1 MDNGGVLSGAARFFD
16 QIITPLHI
24 LRAPIIAAIV
34 AFLGLSVPAQTIEV
48 YRALALDRY
57 ESPIQIGLALFT
69 LLFSCF
75 VIWYIARNF
84 TLRLQAVATPSRT
97 LGGVLLR
104 LLPRLLGVLPLVGAG
119 IGLLIAARGIDS
131 VKTDNAVNIGD
142 TVTIDQWLSGQMTQ
156 VFKQFADASLQFQGA
171 QDFLNWSGYALCAL
185 AVAFIGMAYFRSRR
199 KFYKYE
205 NPNRFLLG
213 QAIPLLGFFVM
224 LALVAAY
231 CIFYYVSTD
240 GATELAIQIGSIAL
254 FNIFIISL
262 VFILGFLSFLHYQ
275 TKFPAIAVL
284 VLLAVISTAFDLN
297 DNHAL
302 RVIEAD
308 PAKQDKVSEALTS
321 WLQSRPDRN
330 FYQTAEFPYLE
341 GNIGAGE
348 TMADEIMQ
356 RRAYPIYV
364 IAAQGG
370 GLYAAHQT
378 ALALA
383 RVQDRCPAFAQH
395 IFAISGVSGGS
406 LGAALFA
413 ALVDY
418 HTRGQPA
425 VTDPTCIDKPVDLNN
440 PGWYEDKVNEFM
452 SNDFISPIV
461 AAGLFPD
468 FLQRFIPFPINGFDR
483 ALAFEAG
490 IERAWRKTVAKD
502 TENTFKKN
510 FYDLWSANRAV
521 PALVL
526 NTVEVQSGSR
536 RLISPFRFKGQT
548 LNSLETVLPTIKHP
562 IRVSTAVGMSARF
575 PWLLPAAT
583 WKSKEKQGG
592 KVTDEKEE
600 NKQLRQFR
608 FVDGGIYE
616 YSGAA
621 TALEIAEFIKG
632 HLGFVHRVYHK
643 RIKNNKAIGAFWDA
657 NARVQLLVISDD
669 EILEDASDPQEDA
682 VRLQAIKDNKSVR
695 KRTQTGGLR
704 VRNDSNE
711 NVRQGFGELLS
722 PVRSLLRS
730 RTNRAVVWVTR
741 AFQKFCPHCYKER
754 EYKKKFPG
762 FVGAVG
768 LYRLNHTNYKLTLGW
783 QLSKAT
789 RQIISAH
796 SGFAHNCVAA
806 KNTTYGRWPW
816 AGTVFN
822 HNNCSACRIEHDL
835 QLSWLSTVGYLRQN
849 VILGGPVVIAKP
861 CKRGVEDH
869 GLRNQFLP
877 RLPPAQP
884 ASDVSVN
891 PVP

>member
-1 MDNGGVLSGAARFFD
+1 MSNDGYLSRTAQFFD
-16 QIITPLHI
+16 QIVTPLHI

-48 YRALALDRY
+48 YRSLALDRS
-57 ESPIQIGLALFT
+57 EPPIQIQIGLALFT
-69 LLFSCF
+69 LLVACI

-84 TLRLQAVATPSRT
+84 TLRLQAVATPSHT
-97 LGGVLLR
+97 LGGALLR
-104 LLPRLLGVLPLVGAG
+104 LLPRLLGALPLIGTG

-131 VKTDNAVNIGD
+131 VKTDNAVDSDDI
-142 TVTIDQWLSGQMTQ
+142 VTLDQWLSVQMAQ
-156 VFKQFADASLQFQGA
+156 VFQQFKDASVQFKGA
-171 QDFLNWSGYALCAL
+171 QDFLNWSGYGLCAL

-199 KFYKYE
+199 KFHKYE

-213 QAIPLLGFFVM
+213 QTIPLLGFFVM

-275 TKFPAIAVL
+275 TKFPAITVL
-284 VLLAVISTAFDLN
+284 VLLAVISTAVDLN

-302 RVIEAD
+302 RVIDAE
-308 PAKQDKVSEALTS
+308 PETQDKVSEALTS
-321 WLQSRPDRN
+321 WMQSRPDRN

-341 GNIGAGE
+341 GNIGADE

-383 RVQDRCPAFAQH
+383 RIQDRCPAFAQH
-395 IFAISGVSGGS
+395 IFAISSVSGGS

-425 VTDPTCIDKPVDLNN
+425 VTDPTCIDQAVRLDE
-440 PGWYEDKVNEFM
+440 PGWYENKVNKFM
-452 SNDFISPIV
+452 GNDFISPVV

-483 ALAFEAG
+483 ARAFEAG
-490 IERAWRKTVAKD
+490 IERAWRKAVPED
-502 TENTFKKN
+502 TEYTFEKN
-510 FYDLWSANRAV
+510 FYRLWSPKRAV

-583 WKSKEKQGG
+583 WKSEGKKGG
-592 KVTDEKEE
+592 LVTDESQE

-621 TALEIAEFIKG
+621 TAQPG
-632 HLGFVHRVYHK
+632 RY
-643 RIKNNKAIGAFWDA
+643 
-657 NARVQLLVISDD
+657 
-669 EILEDASDPQEDA
+669 
-682 VRLQAIKDNKSVR
+682 RLD
-695 KRTQTGGLR
+695 
-704 VRNDSNE
+704 
-711 NVRQGFGELLS
+711 LS
-722 PVRSLLRS
+722 PQACPGYGS
-730 RTNRAVVWVTR
+730 RPGRR
-741 AFQKFCPHCYKER
+741 KER
-754 EYKKKFPG
+754 HP
-762 FVGAVG
+762 V
-768 LYRLNHTNYKLTLGW
+768 NHL
-783 QLSKAT
+783 
-789 RQIISAH
+789 
-796 SGFAHNCVAA
+796 
-806 KNTTYGRWPW
+806 
-816 AGTVFN
+816 
-822 HNNCSACRIEHDL
+822 
-835 QLSWLSTVGYLRQN
+835 
-849 VILGGPVVIAKP
+849 
-861 CKRGVEDH
+861 KR
-869 GLRNQFLP
+869 R
-877 RLPPAQP
+877 
-884 ASDVSVN
+884 
-891 PVP
+891 